1 MKILITGVAGFIG
14 SNLTEALLKQ
24 GHEIIGIDNLSQGN
38 LFNLAPFEHHTQFT
52 FIQSDILDVK
62 SFIQAA
68 EGCDVIY
75 HLAAFKIPRFGNAY
89 DTLHINA
96 QGTQNA
102 IEAAVTH
109 KAHLI
114 FSSTSDVYGKNP
126 NIPFS
131 ENHDLVIGSPT
142 VKRWAYALSKAFD
155 EQMCFAEAER
165 RQLEFTIVR
174 FFGGYGPNQHLTWW
188 GGPQSVF
195 INNALDNIAIPVHGE
210 GLQTRSFTYVDDHIE
225 GLIKAMLVKESRG
238 QVFNL
243 GNDREMTIVDL
254 AKMIWTMIRPG
265 TEPKIEFIPYSTFGN
280 YEDVMRRVPDITKS
294 KTILGFQAQ
303 WQLEQGLPITI
314 EWQKQRR
321 KLLQNSKMNSCLENT
336 ESLA

>member
-14 SNLTEALLKQ
+14 SNLTESLLHD
-24 GHEIIGIDNLSQGN
+24 GHEIVGFDNLSQGDLLN
-38 LFNLAPFEHHTQFT
+38 MAPFQNHPKFQF
-52 FIQSDILDVK
+52 IKGDVLDEKALVK
-62 SFIQAA
+62 AA
-68 EGCDVIY
+68 EGCGVIY

-102 IEAAVTH
+102 IEASVTH

-126 NIPFS
+126 KIPFS
-131 ENHDLVIGSPT
+131 EEHDLVIGPPN

-165 RQLEFTIVR
+165 RNLVFTIVR
-174 FFGGYGPNQHLTWW
+174 FFGGYGPNQNLTWW

-195 INNALDNIAIPVHGE
+195 INNALDGIPIPVHGE
-210 GLQTRSFTYVDDHIE
+210 GLQTRSFTYVADHVE
-225 GLIKAMLVKESRG
+225 GLKRAMLVKDSIG

-243 GNDREMTIVDL
+243 GNDREITIVDL
-254 AKMIWTMIRPG
+254 AKMIWKMIRPG
-265 TEPKIEFIPYSTFGN
+265 TEPKIEFIPYATFGK

-294 KTILGFQAQ
+294 KAILGFQAK
-303 WQLEQGLPITI
+303 WSLEEGLPQTI
-314 EWQKQRR
+314 EWQKSRR
-321 KLLQNSKMNSCLENT
+321 ALLGNKK
-336 ESLA
+336 

>member
-1 MKILITGVAGFIG
+1 MTIFITGVAGFIG
-14 SNLTEALLKQ
+14 SNLAESLLKD
-24 GHEIIGIDNLSQGN
+24 GYDVVGYDNLSQGDLLN
-38 LFNLAPFEHHTQFT
+38 MAPFQNHPKFR
-52 FIQSDILDVK
+52 FIKGDVLDVTK
-62 SFIQAA
+62 MIEASA
-68 EGCDVIY
+68 GCDVIY

-102 IEAAVTH
+102 IDAAVTH

-126 NIPFS
+126 NVPFS
-131 ENHDLVIGSPT
+131 EEHDLVIGPPT

-165 RQLEFTIVR
+165 RDLKFTIVR
-174 FFGGYGPNQHLTWW
+174 FFGGYGPNQNLSWW

-210 GLQTRSFTYVDDHIE
+210 GLQTRSFTFVADHVE
-225 GLIKAMLVKESRG
+225 GLKRSMLVKAGIG

-243 GNDREMTIVDL
+243 GNDREITIVNL
-254 AKMIWTMIRPG
+254 AKMIWGMIRPG
-265 TEPKIEFIPYSTFGN
+265 TEPKIEFIPYSTFGK
-280 YEDVMRRVPDITKS
+280 YEDVVRRVPDITKS
-294 KTILGFQAQ
+294 KSVLGFQAK
-303 WQLEQGLPITI
+303 WSLEEGLPLTI
-314 EWQKQRR
+314 EWQKARR
-321 KLLQNSKMNSCLENT
+321 ALLEDKKQDQLCVSSV
-336 ESLA
+336 

>member
-14 SNLTEALLKQ
+14 SNLAEALLKD
-24 GHEIIGIDNLSQGN
+24 GHHIVGLDNLSQGELLN
-38 LFNLAPFEHHTQFT
+38 MAPFQNHPQFQ
-52 FIQSDILDVK
+52 FIKGDILDVEG
-62 SFIQAA
+62 FIHAA

-102 IEAAVTH
+102 IDAAVAH
-109 KAHLI
+109 DAHLI

-126 NIPFS
+126 NVPFS
-131 ENHDLVIGSPT
+131 EEHDLVIGPPT

-165 RQLEFTIVR
+165 RALKFTIVR
-174 FFGGYGPNQHLTWW
+174 FFGGYGPNQNLTWW

-195 INNALDNIAIPVHGE
+195 INNVLDGIAIPVHGE
-210 GLQTRSFTYVDDHIE
+210 GTQTRSFTFVADHVE
-225 GLIKAMLVKESRG
+225 GLIRAMVVKESVG

-243 GNDREMTIVDL
+243 GNDREITIGEL
-254 AKMIWTMIRPG
+254 AKMIWGMVRPG
-265 TEPKIEFIPYSTFGN
+265 TEPQIEFIPYATFGK

-294 KTILGFQAQ
+294 KNILGFQAK
-303 WQLEQGLPITI
+303 WSLEQGLPQTI
-314 EWQKQRR
+314 EWQIARR
-321 KLLQNSKMNSCLENT
+321 KLLQQQTKTT
-336 ESLA
+336 ETVA

>member
-1 MKILITGVAGFIG
+1 MRIFITGVAGFIG
-14 SNLTEALLKQ
+14 SNLAESLLEE
-24 GHEIIGIDNLSQGN
+24 GHEVIGFDNLSQGDLLN
-38 LFNLAPFEHHTQFT
+38 VAAFQNHLQFK
-52 FIQSDILDVK
+52 FIKGDVLDMK
-62 SFIQAA
+62 HMLTAS

-109 KAHLI
+109 KSHLI

-131 ENHDLVIGSPT
+131 EEHDLVIGPPS

-165 RQLEFTIVR
+165 RDLKFTIVR
-174 FFGGYGPNQHLTWW
+174 FFGGYGPNQNLTWW

-195 INNALDNIAIPVHGE
+195 INNALDNVAIPVHGE
-210 GLQTRSFTYVDDHIE
+210 GLQTRSFTYVADHIE
-225 GLIKAMLVKESRG
+225 GLKCAMRVKAGIG

-243 GNDREMTIVDL
+243 GNDREITIVNL
-254 AKMIWTMIRPG
+254 AKMIWEMIRPG
-265 TEPKIEFIPYSTFGN
+265 VPPKIEFIPYETFGK
-280 YEDVMRRVPDITKS
+280 YEDVVRRVPDITKS
-294 KTILGFQAQ
+294 KSILGFQAK
-303 WQLEQGLPITI
+303 WSLEEGLPLTI
-314 EWQKQRR
+314 EWQKARR
-321 KLLQNSKMNSCLENT
+321 TLLESKKKD
-336 ESLA
+336 SLCIPSI

>member
-14 SNLTEALLKQ
+14 SNLAESLLKD
-24 GHEIIGIDNLSQGN
+24 GHQVVGFDNLSQGDLLN
-38 LFNLAPFEHHTQFT
+38 LEPFKNHEQFK
-52 FIQSDILDVK
+52 FIKGDVLDVDALTD
-62 SFIQAA
+62 SA

-102 IEAAVTH
+102 ITASVTH
-109 KAHLI
+109 KAKLV

-126 NIPFS
+126 NVPFS
-131 ENHDLVIGSPT
+131 EEHDLVIGPPT

-165 RQLEFTIVR
+165 RDLKFTIVR
-174 FFGGYGPNQHLTWW
+174 FFGGYGPNQNLTWW

-195 INNALDNIAIPVHGE
+195 INNALDGIPIPVHGE
-210 GLQTRSFTYVDDHIE
+210 GLQTRSFTFIADHVE
-225 GLIKAMLVKESRG
+225 GLKRAMLAEGSLG

-243 GNDREMTIVDL
+243 GNNREITIVNL
-254 AKMIWTMIRPG
+254 AKMIWEMIRPG
-265 TEPKIEFIPYSTFGN
+265 TEPQIEFIPYATFGK
-280 YEDVMRRVPDITKS
+280 YEDVVRRVPDITKS
-294 KTILGFQAQ
+294 KSILGFQAM
-303 WQLEQGLPITI
+303 WSLEQGLPLTI
-314 EWQKQRR
+314 EWQKTRR
-321 KLLQNSKMNSCLENT
+321 VLVENKQSD
-336 ESLA
+336 SLCIPSL

>member
-14 SNLTEALLKQ
+14 SNLADSLLKS
-24 GHEIIGIDNLSQGN
+24 GHEIVGLDNLSQGDKLN
-38 LFNLAPFEHHTQFT
+38 MAAFADHPSFS
-52 FIQSDILDVK
+52 FIKADILDLNAM
-62 SFIQAA
+62 INAA

-102 IEAAVTH
+102 IDAAVAH

-126 NIPFS
+126 NVPFS
-131 ENHDLVIGSPT
+131 EEHDLVIGPPN

-165 RQLEFTIVR
+165 RDLKFTIVR
-174 FFGGYGPNQHLTWW
+174 FFGGYGPNQNLTWW

-210 GLQTRSFTYVDDHIE
+210 GLQTRSFTFVADHVE
-225 GLIKAMLVKESRG
+225 GLTRAMLVKESIG

-254 AKMIWTMIRPG
+254 AKMIWGMIRPG
-265 TEPKIEFIPYSTFGN
+265 TEPKIEFIPYATFGK
-280 YEDVMRRVPDITKS
+280 YEDVVRRVPDITKS
-294 KTILGFQAQ
+294 KAILGFQAK
-303 WQLEQGLPITI
+303 WSLEEGLPQTI
-314 EWQKQRR
+314 EWQKARR
-321 KLLQNSKMNSCLENT
+321 AILERAKEDT
-336 ESLA
+336 LCSTSI